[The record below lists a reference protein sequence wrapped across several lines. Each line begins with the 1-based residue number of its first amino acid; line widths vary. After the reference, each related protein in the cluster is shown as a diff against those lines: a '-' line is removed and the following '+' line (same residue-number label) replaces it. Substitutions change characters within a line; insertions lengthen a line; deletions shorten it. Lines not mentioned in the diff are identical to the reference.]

1 MAFPNLTKSATV
13 IFYYLLLSTLKNMI
27 TPFKPSTKQKIV
39 LFGYST
45 LWLLIIPFT
54 LCHFVYQLIRRK
66 PGYTKARLS
75 RYGFTFKLGNQ
86 KNSLLI
92 HCASVG
98 EVVAIQNL
106 VEQLLDSNP
115 NQHIIITTN
124 TTTGADRV
132 KLLFADRV
140 AHAYLPY
147 DFPLF
152 IKLFLKKK
160 CPAKVLINEM
170 ELWPN
175 LCNQCWHSNIPIFII
190 NGRMSEKSTK
200 TYQKYPSL
208 FRPMFEKITAVCAQ
222 NRRDYHNYLTLGVSP
237 DKLTLTNNIKFDL
250 TISDH
255 DIALSQAIETSF
267 VLKQRLI
274 IVAGSTHEPEEQILL
289 DAYLALVSVYPELL
303 LIIVPRH
310 PQRFVKVH
318 QLLQKQNVKTV
329 LMSEAEPCQPDTQ
342 VLLCDQ
348 MGKLRSI
355 YALADISF
363 VGGSLADKG
372 GHNALEP
379 AAVGVPILIGE
390 STYNNPAIC
399 QALADS
405 GALLTV
411 SNAQEIGSAC
421 KKWLDNPEKRRHAGD
436 AGKQVLAINSGAIQ
450 KTLSVLNSLPP

>member
-1 MAFPNLTKSATV
+1 MA
-13 IFYYLLLSTLKNMI
+13 IY
-27 TPFKPSTKQKIV
+27 FKPSIKQKIV
-39 LFGYST
+39 LLGYSFI
-45 LWLLIIPFT
+45 WLLIIPFA
-54 LCHFVYQLIRRK
+54 LCHFFYQLVRRK

-75 RYGFTFKLGNQ
+75 RYGFTVKHDNQ
-86 KNSLLI
+86 QNGILI

-106 VEQLLDSNP
+106 VEQLLENHP
-115 NQHIIITTN
+115 KQRITITTN

-140 AHAYLPY
+140 EHAYLPY

-152 IKLFLKKK
+152 LKQFLKRNH
-160 CPAKVLINEM
+160 PTKVLINEM

-175 LCNQCWHSNIPIFII
+175 LCHQCWRSNIPIFII

-200 TYQKYPSL
+200 NYQKFPSL
-208 FRPMFEKITAVCAQ
+208 FHPMFEKVTAICAQ
-222 NRRDYHNYLTLGVSP
+222 DQRDYQNYQTLGVPP

-250 TISDH
+250 TISEH
-255 DIALSQAIETSF
+255 DIALSHTIKTNLALE
-267 VLKQRLI
+267 QRLL

-289 DAYLALVSVYPELL
+289 EAYLALVTAYPDLL
-303 LIIVPRH
+303 LVLVPRH
-310 PQRFVKVH
+310 PQRFEKVR
-318 QLLQKQNVKTV
+318 QILKRQNIETV
-329 LMSEAEPCQPDTQ
+329 LMSESKQCQPTTQ

-355 YALADISF
+355 YALANISF
-363 VGGSLADKG
+363 VGGSLADRG

-379 AAVGVPILIGE
+379 AAVGVPILMGE

-399 QALADS
+399 QTLADS

-411 SNAQEIGSAC
+411 TNAQQIESAC
-421 KKWLDNPEKRRHAGD
+421 KKWLDSPEKRNHAGD
-436 AGKQVLAINSGAIQ
+436 AGKQVLANNNGAIQ
-450 KTLSVLNSLPP
+450 KTLRVLNS

>member
-1 MAFPNLTKSATV
+1 MN
-13 IFYYLLLSTLKNMI
+13 
-27 TPFKPSTKQKIV
+27 TPFKSSTKQKIV
-39 LFGYST
+39 LFGYSI
-45 LWLLIIPFT
+45 LWLLIIPFA
-54 LCHFVYQLIRRK
+54 LCHFVYQLSKRK

-75 RYGFTFKLGNQ
+75 RYGLTLELDNQ

-106 VEQLLDSNP
+106 VEQLLDNDT
-115 NQHIIITTN
+115 NQRITITTN

-140 AHAYLPY
+140 DHAYLPY

-152 IKLFLKKK
+152 IKLFLKGKR
-160 CPAKVLINEM
+160 PAKVLINEM

-175 LCNQCWHSNIPIFII
+175 LCDQCWRSNIPIFII

-200 TYQKYPSL
+200 TYQKFPSL
-208 FRPMFEKITAVCAQ
+208 FQPMFEKITAVCAQ
-222 NRRDYHNYLTLGVSP
+222 DQRDYHNYLTLGVSP

-255 DIALSQAIETSF
+255 DIALSQTIKTSF
-267 VLKQRLI
+267 GLEQRLI
-274 IVAGSTHEPEEQILL
+274 LVAGSTHEPEEQILL
-289 DAYLALVSVYPELL
+289 DAYLKLVSVYPELL

-310 PQRFVKVH
+310 PQRFVKV
-318 QLLQKQNVKTV
+318 QLLLQKQNVKTV
-329 LMSEAEPCQPDTQ
+329 LMSEAKPCQQDTQ

-363 VGGSLADKG
+363 VGGSLADRG

-379 AAVGVPILIGE
+379 AAVGVPILMGE

-399 QALADS
+399 QALADRD
-405 GALLTV
+405 ALLTV
-411 SNAQEIGSAC
+411 KDAQQIESAC
-421 KKWLDNPEKRRHAGD
+421 KKWLENPEKRRHAGD

-450 KTLSVLNSLPP
+450 KTLNILNSSPP

>member
-1 MAFPNLTKSATV
+1 MT
-13 IFYYLLLSTLKNMI
+13 

-39 LFGYST
+39 LLGYSL
-45 LWLLIIPFT
+45 LWFLIIPFA
-54 LCHFVYQLIRRK
+54 LCHFVYQFIRRK
-66 PGYTKARLS
+66 PGYTKNRLS
-75 RYGFTFKLGNQ
+75 RYGFTQNQDNQ
-86 KNSLLI
+86 KNGILI

-106 VEQLLDSNP
+106 VEQLLDIDT
-115 NQHIIITTN
+115 NQRITITTN

-140 AHAYLPY
+140 EHAYLPY

-152 IKLFLKKK
+152 LKIFLKKK
-160 CPAKVLINEM
+160 RPTKVLINEM

-175 LCNQCWHSNIPIFII
+175 LCHQCWCSNIPIFII

-200 TYQKYPSL
+200 TYQKFPSL
-208 FRPMFEKITAVCAQ
+208 FHPMFEKVTAICVQ
-222 NRRDYHNYLTLGVSP
+222 NQRDYQNYLTLGVSR

-255 DIALSQAIETSF
+255 DIALSHTIKTNVALEE
-267 VLKQRLI
+267 RLL

-289 DAYLALVSVYPELL
+289 EAYLALVTVYPDLL
-303 LIIVPRH
+303 LVLVPRH
-310 PQRFVKVH
+310 PQRFEKVR
-318 QLLQKQNVKTV
+318 QILKKQGIETV
-329 LMSEAEPCQPDTQ
+329 LMSESKPCQSETQ

-363 VGGSLADKG
+363 VGGSLADRG

-379 AAVGVPILIGE
+379 AALGVPILMGE

-399 QALADS
+399 QALAQS

-411 SNAQEIGSAC
+411 TNAQQIESAC
-421 KKWLDNPEKRRHAGD
+421 KKWLDNPEQKKHAGS
-436 AGKQVLAINSGAIQ
+436 AGKQVLIHNSGAIQ
-450 KTLSVLNSLPP
+450 KTLDVLTAYHSS

>member
-1 MAFPNLTKSATV
+1 MN
-13 IFYYLLLSTLKNMI
+13 
-27 TPFKPSTKQKIV
+27 TPFKSSTKQKIV
-39 LFGYST
+39 LFGYSI
-45 LWLLIIPFT
+45 LWLLIIPFA
-54 LCHFVYQLIRRK
+54 LCHFVYQLSKRK

-75 RYGFTFKLGNQ
+75 RYGLTLELDNQ

-106 VEQLLDSNP
+106 VEQLLDNDT
-115 NQHIIITTN
+115 NQRITITTN

-140 AHAYLPY
+140 DHAYLPY

-152 IKLFLKKK
+152 IKLFLKGKR
-160 CPAKVLINEM
+160 PAKVLINEM

-175 LCNQCWHSNIPIFII
+175 LCDQCWRSNIPIFII

-200 TYQKYPSL
+200 TYQKFPSL
-208 FRPMFEKITAVCAQ
+208 FQPMFEKITAVCAQ
-222 NRRDYHNYLTLGVSP
+222 DQRDYHNYLTLGVSP

-255 DIALSQAIETSF
+255 DIALSQTIKTSF
-267 VLKQRLI
+267 GLEQRLI
-274 IVAGSTHEPEEQILL
+274 LVAGSTHEPEEQILL
-289 DAYLALVSVYPELL
+289 DAYLKLVSVYPELL

-310 PQRFVKVH
+310 PQRFVKV
-318 QLLQKQNVKTV
+318 QLLLQKQNVKTV
-329 LMSEAEPCQPDTQ
+329 LMSEAKPCQQDTQ

-363 VGGSLADKG
+363 VGGSLADRG

-379 AAVGVPILIGE
+379 AAVGVPILMGE

-399 QALADS
+399 QALADRD
-405 GALLTV
+405 ALLTV
-411 SNAQEIGSAC
+411 KDAQQIESAC
-421 KKWLDNPEKRRHAGD
+421 KKWLENPEKRRPAGD

-450 KTLSVLNSLPP
+450 KTLNILNSSPP

>member
-1 MAFPNLTKSATV
+1 MTTNFH
-13 IFYYLLLSTLKNMI
+13 
-27 TPFKPSTKQKIV
+27 PSTKQKIV
-39 LFGYST
+39 LLVYSS
-45 LWLLIIPFT
+45 LWLLIVPFAF
-54 LCHFVYQLIRRK
+54 CHFVYQFVKRK

-75 RYGFTFKLGNQ
+75 RYGFTLS
-86 KNSLLI
+86 KNNKSGLLI

-106 VEQLLDSNP
+106 VEQLLNTNP
-115 NQHIIITTN
+115 NQRITITTN

-132 KLLFADRV
+132 KLLFAERV
-140 AHAYLPY
+140 EHAYLPY

-152 IKLFLKKK
+152 LKLFLNRER
-160 CPAKVLINEM
+160 PTKVLINEM

-175 LCNQCWHSNIPIFII
+175 LCHQCWRLNIPIFII

-200 TYQKYPSL
+200 THQKLPSL
-208 FRPMFEKITAVCAQ
+208 FQPIFEKVTAVCAQ
-222 NRRDYHNYLTLGVSP
+222 EQRDYLNYLTLGVNP
-237 DKLTLTNNIKFDL
+237 DKLILTNNIKFDL
-250 TISDH
+250 TISEH
-255 DIALSQAIETSF
+255 DIALSHSIKANFAIQ
-267 VLKQRLI
+267 QRLI
-274 IVAGSTHEPEEQILL
+274 LVAGSTHEPEEQILL
-289 DAYLALVSVYPELL
+289 EAYLALVKIYPTLL

-318 QLLQKQNVKTV
+318 QLLQKQNIETI
-329 LMSEAEPCQPDTQ
+329 LMSESTSCQATTQ

-363 VGGSLADKG
+363 VGGSLAEKG

-379 AAVGVPILIGE
+379 AAVGVPILMGV

-399 QALADS
+399 QVLADS

-411 SNAQEIGSAC
+411 TDAYEIESAC
-421 KKWLDNPEKRRHAGD
+421 KKWLDNPKQKRTAGD
-436 AGKQVLAINSGAIQ
+436 AGKHVLAQNSGAIQ
-450 KTLSVLNSLPP
+450 KVLDVIFL

>member
-1 MAFPNLTKSATV
+1 
-13 IFYYLLLSTLKNMI
+13 MI
-27 TPFKPSTKQKIV
+27 TSFKSSTKQKIV
-39 LFGYST
+39 LLGYSL
-45 LWLLIIPFT
+45 LWLLIIPFA
-54 LCHFVYQLIRRK
+54 LSHFIFQIIRRK

-75 RYGFTFKLGNQ
+75 RYGLTVSQDNPKDT
-86 KNSLLI
+86 LLI

-106 VEQLLDSNP
+106 VEKLLTKTP
-115 NQHIIITTN
+115 KQQIIITTN

-152 IKLFLKKK
+152 IKLFLNRKR
-160 CPAKVLINEM
+160 PTKVLINEM

-175 LCNQCWHSNIPIFII
+175 LCHQCWRSNIPIFII

-200 TYQKYPSL
+200 TYLKFPSL
-208 FRPMFEKITAVCAQ
+208 FQPMFEKITAVCAQ
-222 NRRDYHNYLTLGVSP
+222 GQRDYENYLTLGVSP
-237 DKLTLTNNIKFDL
+237 NKLTLTNNIKFDL

-255 DIALSQAIETSF
+255 DMAQSQTIQTNFDLE
-267 VLKQRLI
+267 QRLL

-289 DAYLALVSVYPELL
+289 DAYLALLKDYPALL
-303 LIIVPRH
+303 LVIVPRH
-310 PQRFVKVH
+310 PQRFEKVH
-318 QLLQKQNVKTV
+318 QLLQKQNIKTV
-329 LMSEAEPCQPDTQ
+329 LMSEQKPCTPNTQ

-363 VGGSLADKG
+363 VGGSIADRG

-379 AAVGVPILIGE
+379 AVVGVPILMGE

-399 QALADS
+399 QALVDS

-411 SNAQEIGSAC
+411 ADAQQIESAC
-421 KKWLDNPEKRRHAGD
+421 KNWFNNPQQKKQAGD
-436 AGKQVLAINSGAIQ
+436 AGKQVLILNKGAIQ
-450 KTLSVLNSLPP
+450 KTLNVITS

>member
-1 MAFPNLTKSATV
+1 MN
-13 IFYYLLLSTLKNMI
+13 
-27 TPFKPSTKQKIV
+27 TPFKSSTKQKIV
-39 LFGYST
+39 LFGYSI
-45 LWLLIIPFT
+45 LWLLIIPFA
-54 LCHFVYQLIRRK
+54 LCHFVYQLSNRK
-66 PGYTKARLS
+66 PGYTKSRLS
-75 RYGFTFKLGNQ
+75 RYGLTLKLGNQ
-86 KNSLLI
+86 KNDLLI

-106 VEQLLDSNP
+106 VEQLLDNDSN
-115 NQHIIITTN
+115 QRITITTN

-140 AHAYLPY
+140 DHAYLPY

-152 IKLFLKKK
+152 IKLFLKGKR
-160 CPAKVLINEM
+160 PAKVLINEM

-175 LCNQCWHSNIPIFII
+175 LCDQCWRSNIPIFII

-200 TYQKYPSL
+200 TYQKFPSL
-208 FRPMFEKITAVCAQ
+208 FQPMFEKITVVCAQ
-222 NRRDYHNYLTLGVSP
+222 DQRDYHNYLTLGVSP

-255 DIALSQAIETSF
+255 DIALSQTIKTSF
-267 VLKQRLI
+267 GLEQRLI
-274 IVAGSTHEPEEQILL
+274 LVAGSTHEPEEQILL
-289 DAYLALVSVYPELL
+289 DAYLELVSVYPELL

-310 PQRFVKVH
+310 PQRFVKVQ

-329 LMSEAEPCQPDTQ
+329 LMSEAKSCQQDTQ

-363 VGGSLADKG
+363 VGGSLADRG

-379 AAVGVPILIGE
+379 AAVGVPILMGE

-399 QALADS
+399 QALADRD
-405 GALLTV
+405 ALLTV
-411 SNAQEIGSAC
+411 KDAQQIESAC
-421 KKWLDNPEKRRHAGD
+421 KKWLESPEKRRHAGE

-450 KTLSVLNSLPP
+450 KTLSILNSSSP

>member
-1 MAFPNLTKSATV
+1 MTTDFHPNTKH
-13 IFYYLLLSTLKNMI
+13 
-27 TPFKPSTKQKIV
+27 KIV
-39 LFGYST
+39 LLSYSL
-45 LWLLIIPFT
+45 LWLLVIPFT
-54 LCHFVYQLIRRK
+54 FCHFIYQFVRRK
-66 PGYTKARLS
+66 PGYTKTRLS
-75 RYGFTFKLGNQ
+75 RYGFTLNQDNQ
-86 KNSLLI
+86 KNGLLI

-106 VEQLLDSNP
+106 VEQLLKQNSK
-115 NQHIIITTN
+115 QRITITTN

-132 KLLFADRV
+132 KLLFANSV
-140 AHAYLPY
+140 HHTYLPY

-152 IKLFLKKK
+152 LKLFLNRER
-160 CPAKVLINEM
+160 PTKVLINEM

-175 LCNQCWHSNIPIFII
+175 LCHQCWLSNIPVFII
-190 NGRMSEKSTK
+190 NGRMSEKSTT
-200 TYQKYPSL
+200 TYQKFPSL
-208 FRPMFEKITAVCAQ
+208 FQPMFEKITAVCAQ
-222 NRRDYHNYLTLGVSP
+222 DQRDYLNYLTLGVNP

-250 TISDH
+250 TISDY
-255 DIALSQAIETSF
+255 DLAVSQSIKTNFTLE
-267 VLKQRLI
+267 QRLI

-289 DAYLALVSVYPELL
+289 EAYLALVKIYPTLL

-318 QLLQKQNVKTV
+318 QLLQKQNIETI
-329 LMSEAEPCQPDTQ
+329 LMSESTSCQATTQ

-363 VGGSLADKG
+363 VGGSLAEKG

-379 AAVGVPILIGE
+379 AAVGVPILMGV

-399 QALADS
+399 QVLADS

-411 SNAQEIGSAC
+411 TDAYEIESAC
-421 KKWLDNPEKRRHAGD
+421 KKWLDNPKQKRTAGD
-436 AGKQVLAINSGAIQ
+436 AGKHVLAQNSGAIQ
-450 KTLSVLNSLPP
+450 KVLDVIFL